1 MSDIRALNEAAV
13 RHSMAIVGRVTPD
26 DLRRPTPCA
35 AWTLA
40 DLLGHM
46 TVQHRGFAAAAAG
59 DGATLAHWRFE
70 PAGADA
76 VERYLEA
83 SEQVIAAFAA
93 AGEEFTLP
101 EFGDPAPTYPART
114 AMSFHFIDY
123 VVHAWDVARAIDVE
137 YVLAPELA
145 DPALRIALNV
155 PNAERRLR
163 PGAAFVPALETP
175 GGAADEA
182 PALDRVLLWLGRDPE
197 WRADGDR

>member
-13 RHSMAIVGRVTPD
+13 RHSMDIVGRVTPD
-26 DLRRPTPCA
+26 DLGRATPCA

-59 DGATLAHWRFE
+59 DGADLAHWRFE
-70 PAGADA
+70 PAGDDA
-76 VERYLEA
+76 VERYLQA
-83 SEQVIAAFAA
+83 SEQVIAAFAV

-101 EFGDPAPTYPART
+101 EFGDPAPSYPAHV

-163 PGAAFVPALETP
+163 PGAAFVPALETSA
-175 GGAADEA
+175 GDADSGS
-182 PALDRVLLWLGRDPE
+182 ALDRVLLWLGRDPE
-197 WRADGDR
+197 WPAQGSE

>member
-1 MSDIRALNEAAV
+1 MSDIRALNETAV
-13 RHSMAIVGRVTPD
+13 RHSMDVVARVTAE
-26 DLRRPTPCA
+26 DLGRPTPCA

-59 DGATLAHWRFE
+59 DGAELAHWRFE

-83 SEQVIAAFAA
+83 SEHVIAAFAK
-93 AGEEFTLP
+93 AGDEFTLP

-123 VVHAWDVARAIDVE
+123 VVHGWDVARAVDVE

-145 DPALRIALNV
+145 EPALRIALNV

-163 PGAAFVPALETP
+163 PGAAFVPALEAT
-175 GGAADEA
+175 AAHDDA

-197 WRADGDR
+197 WRPGGDLS